1 MSDKDSY
8 EFYVGK
14 GTVLQGASLEIS
26 GTAKI
31 DGTIVGTVGVN
42 HLIVGPTG
50 VVQGDIS
57 GETAEIEG
65 VVEDSLALTGKLTV
79 RASGRIRGKIS
90 YGSLEA
96 IEGAK
101 LVGEISTDWG
111 ADNTTMSS
119 DRLDQFT
126 TKASTTASYGGSDQS
141 DNSNEED

>member
-50 VVQGDIS
+50 VAVS
-57 GETAEIEG
+57 YTH
-65 VVEDSLALTGKLTV
+65 LTLPT
-79 RASGRIRGKIS
+79 SD
-90 YGSLEA
+90 
-96 IEGAK
+96 
-101 LVGEISTDWG
+101 LV
-111 ADNTTMSS
+111 
-119 DRLDQFT
+119 
-126 TKASTTASYGGSDQS
+126 
-141 DNSNEED
+141 